1 MTLRDDVRR
10 IALAARDA
18 ARALR
23 AASAGP
29 ARDAALLRV
38 ADLLGSPPDRT
49 ALDAANA
56 ADFAAAT
63 GSGMTGP
70 KLDRL
75 KLTARV
81 LADLRQGL
89 AEVAAMPDPV
99 GEMTDVR
106 TRPNGLRVGRM
117 RIPLGVVAMVFE
129 SRPNVTIEAASLA
142 VKAGNAIV
150 LRGGSE
156 AHRSNLALAAMFR
169 RALAESGLP
178 EDAVQ
183 VVPTT
188 DRDAILELCRLDD
201 LIDVIIPRGGE
212 ALIRLVADN
221 ARMPVLKHY
230 KGVCHIYVDEGAD
243 LDTARRIAVNAK
255 AQKPGVCNAMET
267 LLVHASAAGPFLPA
281 VAADLAAAGVE
292 LRGCGRTRA
301 LVPSALPA
309 TDDDWAAEYLDLVL
323 AIRVV
328 DSLDEAMSHIARWG
342 SSHTEAIVTRDHA
355 RAMRFV
361 TEVDSSLVLVNASTR
376 FNDGF
381 QLGLGAEIGI
391 STSKVHAFGPMGV
404 RELTT
409 QKFVAFGDGQVR
421 T

>member
-1 MTLRDDVRR
+1 MSLRDDVLR
-10 IALAARDA
+10 IAHAARDA

-38 ADLLGSPPDRT
+38 ADLLGSAPDRT

-56 ADFAAAT
+56 ADLAAAT
-63 GSGMTGP
+63 ASGMTGP
-70 KLDRL
+70 KLERL
-75 KLTARV
+75 KLTTRV

-99 GEMTDVR
+99 GEVTDVR

-129 SRPNVTIEAASLA
+129 SRPNVTIEAAALA
-142 VKAGNAIV
+142 VKAGNAII

-156 AHRSNLALAAMFR
+156 AHRSNLALATLLR
-169 RALAESGLP
+169 RALAESALP

-188 DRDAILELCRLDD
+188 DRDAILEMCRLDE

-230 KGVCHIYVDEGAD
+230 KGVCHVYVDEGAD
-243 LDTARRIAVNAK
+243 LESARRIAFNAK
-255 AQKPGVCNAMET
+255 VQKPGVCNAMET
-267 LLVHASAAGPFLPA
+267 LLVHASVARDFLPA
-281 VAADLAAAGVE
+281 AAADLAAAGVE

-301 LVPSALPA
+301 LVPSAVPA
-309 TDDDWAAEYLDLVL
+309 TDDDWAAEYLDLIL
-323 AIRVV
+323 AVRVV
-328 DSLDEAMSHIARWG
+328 EDFDQAVQHIIRYG
-342 SSHTEAIVTRDHA
+342 SSHTEAIVTRDYA
-355 RAMRFV
+355 SAQRFLR
-361 TEVDSSLVLVNASTR
+361 EVPSSTVLVNASTR
-376 FNDGF
+376 FSDGF

-391 STSKVHAFGPMGV
+391 STTKLHSFGPMGV
-404 RELTT
+404 EDLTT
-409 QKFVAFGDGQVR
+409 SKFIVYGSGQIR